1 MNEEEQ
7 IKELEKQIKELK
19 KQIKDLKP
27 QALAYMVRTK
37 PLDVP
42 RNLEDDLPIFGYR
55 EKLYDHEVWKFML
68 DIAKRVHIKS
78 PVFYMTKPFEGKP
91 YIRFN
96 YTCPPK
102 KIDELTEDQ
111 KKVSAKML
119 EELVTVYNKYFMQ
132 LHQWVYYVDE
142 HGNEKRFFVEPLL
155 REKGDED

>member
-1 MNEEEQ
+1 MNKEEQ
-7 IKELEKQIKELK
+7 IKELEEQIKELK

-42 RNLEDDLPIFGYR
+42 RNLENDLPIFGYK

-68 DIAKRVHIKS
+68 NIAKRVHIKS
-78 PVFYMTKPFEGKP
+78 PEFYMTKTYEGKP

-96 YTCPPK
+96 YMRPPK
-102 KIDELTEDQ
+102 KIDELTKEQ
-111 KKVSAKML
+111 KEISAKML
-119 EELVTVYNKYFMQ
+119 EELATVYNKYFMQ

-142 HGNEKRFFVEPLL
+142 HGNKKRFFVEPPL